1 MDRHLGRFHICVVMN
16 SAAWSVGLHILLEG
30 YELLRSVS
38 LRKSHQS
45 VIFFV
50 YASILLLKLLTLSPE
65 ALILLNSMFF
75 FYVIYSYKICIVM

>member
-1 MDRHLGRFHICVVMN
+1 MDRHLGCSHILVVMN
-16 SAAWSVGLHILLEG
+16 SAAWSMGVHVLLEG

-50 YASILLLKLLTLSPE
+50 YASILLLKLLTLFPE
-65 ALILLNSMFF
+65 VLILLNSMFF
-75 FYVIYSYKICIVM
+75 FYVIYSYKIYIV

>member
-1 MDRHLGRFHICVVMN
+1 MDRHLGGFHICVVMS
-16 SAAWSVGLHILLEG
+16 SAAWGVGLHILLEG

-50 YASILLLKLLTLSPE
+50 YVSILLLKLLTLFPE